1 MKWFFCWCQ
10 DTDFRSDHNWKDLI
24 RVSVE
29 SALRNTS
36 LEPNFIYDGEPS
48 DFTEELAKKGVKI
61 FFHRLSFTKKITD
74 CKPEDKE
81 WQAIARGA
89 FLRFDIPI
97 LADSNDEFVL
107 YTDADVMFLRDPD
120 FSGYHPNFIAAT
132 SQSIRGSKSDF
143 NSGVMLFNLK
153 AFKLIYNNLIEFT
166 VKSPEISSGSVFDQE
181 ILIFYLK
188 NNYLLLPE
196 NYNWKPYWGLNQE
209 ASIIHWHG
217 PKPETINKLLT
228 GEIKETHQIWMHL
241 YEKNPSSYKYYA
253 DKHKFFLRNYYG
265 SDKNIALDKP
275 ATQSSVSQWSTQPTR
290 ESDAAGAVNGVIN
303 GVQGFHTDIEDSPW
317 WMVDLGD
324 IFAISE
330 IYIFNRTD
338 LPPEIPQRA
347 SRLAIEIGTDAGSFT
362 EVYRRESDEPFG
374 GVDGNPLIWTSP
386 LPVVG
391 RYVRIRLL
399 TRNYLH
405 LDQVEVFGK
414 PAGDDRV
421 GFDKTPI
428 PLPEDFDPDRY
439 LELNPD
445 VREGGADPVR
455 HWQEYGYREGRQW
468 K

>member
-48 DFTEELAKKGVKI
+48 EFTEELAKKGVKVI
-61 FFHRLSFTKKITD
+61 FHRLSFTKEIVNY
-74 CKPEDKE
+74 KPEDKG
-81 WQAIARGA
+81 WQAVARGA

-97 LADSNDEFVL
+97 VCDDDSEFVL
-107 YTDADVMFLRDPD
+107 YTDADVIFLKDPD
-120 FSGYHPNFIAAT
+120 FSGYNPDFIAAT
-132 SQSIRGSKSDF
+132 CESIRGSKSDF
-143 NSGVMLFNLK
+143 NSGVMLFNLRN
-153 AFKLIYNNLIEFT
+153 FKSIYGDLIEFT
-166 VKSPEISSGSVFDQE
+166 LNNLEIASKFALDQG
-181 ILIFYLK
+181 ILRFYLK
-188 NNYLLLPE
+188 NNYVLLPE
-196 NYNWKPYWGLNQE
+196 IYNWKPYWGLNQE

-217 PKPETINKLLT
+217 PKPETISKLLT
-228 GEIKETHQIWMHL
+228 GEIEKTHEGWVDVYMNVKD
-241 YEKNPSSYKYYA
+241 KNSYKYYVGIQ
-253 DKHKFFLRNYYG
+253 KMILQSYYKT
-265 SDKNIALDKP
+265 DKNIALGKS
-275 ATQSSVSQWSTQPTR
+275 ATQSSVSQWSAQPTR

-303 GVQGFHTDIEDSPW
+303 GLQGFHTEIEDSPW
-317 WMVDLGD
+317 WMVDLGS

-330 IYIFNRTD
+330 ICIYNRLD

-347 SRLAIEIGTDAGSFT
+347 SRLAIEIGMDLDSLA
-362 EVYRRESDEPFG
+362 EAYRRESDEPFG
-374 GVDGNPLIWTSP
+374 GADGNPLIWTP
-386 LPVVG
+386 PEPVLG

-414 PAGDDRV
+414 
-421 GFDKTPI
+421 TP
-428 PLPEDFDPDRY
+428 PLPHDFDPERY

-445 VREGGADPVR
+445 VREAGADPIR
-455 HWQEYGYREGRQW
+455 HWQEWGFKEGRKW